1 MILFHK
7 KINIK
12 KRFNMLKI
20 GFFMLLTI
28 GRKINKFLSPL
39 NIKIQYLDAFDK
51 EPYAIE
57 ATPSDIEII
66 KYVRGTNNPNG
77 KLTKCNVKRIWAA
90 ISSVNHIIKNNIPG
104 DIAECGVWRGGCS
117 LAMALKLKEL
127 NSNKK
132 IYLFDTFEGMTEPS
146 VYDKKA
152 YKKLNVFKKFNY
164 SKKKNYNEWCY
175 ASLSDVK
182 HQFNCFNLL
191 DNVIFVKG
199 DIRKTLLKSSNLPSK
214 LSILRL
220 DTDFHDS
227 TESSL
232 KNLFPLLEKNGI
244 LLIDDYG
251 CWEGVRKAVDEYF
264 QKNLSYKPMLWMT
277 DYSERIFIKQ

>member
-1 MILFHK
+1 MLHK
-7 KINIK
+7 KLNIK
-12 KRFNMLKI
+12 KRFNILESF
-20 GFFMLLTI
+20 FFMLLPI
-28 GRKINKFLSPL
+28 GRKINKLLSPL
-39 NIKIQYLDAFDK
+39 NFKIQYLDAFDR

-57 ATPSDIEII
+57 ATPRDKEII
-66 KYVRGTNNPNG
+66 EYVRGKNNPSG
-77 KLTKCNVKRIWAA
+77 KLTKCNEARIWAA
-90 ISSVNHIIKNNIPG
+90 ISSVNNVVRNNIPG

-132 IYLFDTFEGMTEPS
+132 LYLFDTFQGMTEPS
-146 VYDKKA
+146 KYDQKV
-152 YKKLNVFKKFNY
+152 YKKLNVFKKFNKL
-164 SKKKNYNEWCY
+164 KKKNYNEWCY

-182 HQFNCFNLL
+182 HQFSCFDLL
-191 DNVIFVKG
+191 DKVTFVEG
-199 DIRKTLLKSSNLPSK
+199 DIRKTLLNTSNLPSK
-214 LSILRL
+214 ISILRL

-227 TESSL
+227 TVSSL
-232 KNLFPLLEKNGI
+232 NNLFPLLEKNGI

-277 DYSERIFIKQ
+277 DYSERVFIKQ